1 MSRRFVITR
10 ITMNGNHPLICAVFE
25 DHRMLEVQC
34 IAEDAP
40 PQILNNIYVGRV
52 SQVVKN
58 IGAAFVEVEKG
69 RKCFLPLSDLKQPV
83 FIKRISDKQP
93 LSQGDEL
100 LVQIVREAVKT
111 KDPQV
116 TTNLSLAGIYSVV
129 TSSDKQLGISGKL
142 DADKRAVLRALVKP
156 VHNEQVGVIVRT
168 NAADLS
174 PDDADIITSEIQS
187 LQDQMET
194 ILSQAPY
201 RTIYSM
207 VYEAPPE
214 YIRILQNQPQ
224 KLLDEVVTDQ
234 ADIYQELIAFADAH
248 PTMRLSEKLHF
259 YEDKQLDLHKLYSI
273 EIQMERALSK
283 KIWLKSGANLLIE
296 PTEAMTV
303 IDVNSSKNV
312 KKKLPAEQHLQV
324 NLEAAAEIASQLRL
338 RNISGIIIIDF
349 IDMSSSEDK
358 EQLLAAMRSFVK
370 TDPVKTEVID
380 LTRLGLMELTRKKTR
395 RPLSEQMNISG
406 ECEKKAKKPEKSLK
420 SG

>member
-10 ITMNGNHPLICAVFE
+10 VTVSEKNPLVCAVFE

-34 IAEDAP
+34 IPEDAP

-58 IGAAFVEVEKG
+58 IGAAFVEIEKG

-83 FIKRISDKQP
+83 YVKRVTEKQP

-116 TTNLSLAGIYSVV
+116 STNLSLAGIYSVV
-129 TSSDKQLGISGKL
+129 TSGEQQLGVSTKL
-142 DADKRAVLRALVKP
+142 DPVKRESLRALAGS
-156 VHNEQVGVIVRT
+156 VHDERFGVIVRT
-168 NAADLS
+168 NAADLAE
-174 PDDADIITSEIQS
+174 DDADILTSEIRS
-187 LQDQMET
+187 LQEQMQM
-194 ILSQAPY
+194 IISQAPY
-201 RTIYSM
+201 RTIYS
-207 VYEAPPE
+207 VLHEAPPE
-214 YIRILQNQPQ
+214 HIRILQNQP
-224 KLLDEVVTDQ
+224 LEPLAEVVTDD
-234 ADIYQELIAFADAH
+234 AGIYEELTDFADTH
-248 PTMRLSEKLHF
+248 PSMKLSEKLRF

-273 EIQMERALSK
+273 QVQLERAFQK

-296 PTEAMTV
+296 PMEAMTV

-312 KKKLPAEQHLQV
+312 KKKLPEEQHLQV
-324 NLEAAAEIASQLRL
+324 NLEAAAEIAAQLRL

-349 IDMSSSEDK
+349 IDMASAEDK

-370 TDPVKTEVID
+370 ADPVKTEVID

-395 RPLSEQMNISG
+395 RPLYEQLGMS
-406 ECEKKAKKPEKSLK
+406 
-420 SG
+420 

>member
-1 MSRRFVITR
+1 
-10 ITMNGNHPLICAVFE
+10 
-25 DHRMLEVQC
+25 
-34 IAEDAP
+34 
-40 PQILNNIYVGRV
+40 
-52 SQVVKN
+52 
-58 IGAAFVEVEKG
+58 
-69 RKCFLPLSDLKQPV
+69 
-83 FIKRISDKQP
+83 
-93 LSQGDEL
+93 
-100 LVQIVREAVKT
+100 
-111 KDPQV
+111 
-116 TTNLSLAGIYSVV
+116 
-129 TSSDKQLGISGKL
+129 
-142 DADKRAVLRALVKP
+142 
-156 VHNEQVGVIVRT
+156 
-168 NAADLS
+168 
-174 PDDADIITSEIQS
+174 
-187 LQDQMET
+187 
-194 ILSQAPY
+194 
-201 RTIYSM
+201 
-207 VYEAPPE
+207 
-214 YIRILQNQPQ
+214 
-224 KLLDEVVTDQ
+224 
-234 ADIYQELIAFADAH
+234 
-248 PTMRLSEKLHF
+248 MRWSEKLHF

-406 ECEKKAKKPEKSLK
+406 ECGKKS
-420 SG
+420 